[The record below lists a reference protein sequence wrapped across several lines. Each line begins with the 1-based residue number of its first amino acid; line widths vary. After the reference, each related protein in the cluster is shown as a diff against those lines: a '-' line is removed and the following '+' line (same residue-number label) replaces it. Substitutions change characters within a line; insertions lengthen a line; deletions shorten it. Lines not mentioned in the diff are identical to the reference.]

1 MARVYTKAWFPYV
14 LPFLLCFTLEQTAG
28 YLPGWALHIAAAKIL
43 IGGGL
48 IWVWR
53 QIFLTDIGSKITTKQ
68 LALSVIFGIAGFILW
83 YISQHFQYISLP
95 PNNIPTQWPAA
106 LKIIIGTILIVG
118 SCLIMPIIS
127 ELFWRS
133 FMLRY
138 LIVQDFQSI
147 PLGQF
152 QLFSFLGV
160 VFLAAIPSEYFV
172 AVAAVG
178 VMQNILIIWQK
189 NLRCC
194 IVASVVTNILLAL
207 YLLSNN
213 YQPM

>member
-1 MARVYTKAWFPYV
+1 MARFYTKAWFPYV
-14 LPFLLCFTLEQTAG
+14 LPFLLCFTLEQSEG
-28 YLPGWALHIAAAKIL
+28 YLPNWALHIAAAKIL

-53 QIFLTDIGSKITTKQ
+53 ERFSADIGGKITAQQ
-68 LALSVIFGIAGFILW
+68 LILSIIFGIISFALW
-83 YISQHFQYISLP
+83 YLSQHFQYISLP
-95 PNNIPTQWPAA
+95 PNNIPPQWPAA
-106 LKIIIGTILIVG
+106 LKVTIGTILIVG

-133 FMLRY
+133 LMLRY

-147 PLGQF
+147 PLGKF

-194 IVASVVTNILLAL
+194 IVASAVTNVLLAL

-213 YQPM
+213 YQLM